1 MKEFEYYQPTRIIFG
16 AGKVNK
22 IGEITAQYG
31 KKAVLVTEPVNPVF
45 EKLFSRVKESLKE
58 AGVEV
63 IHFDQVKPNPTTE
76 IVSVGARTARD
87 TGADVVIGLGGGS
100 SMDTAKAI
108 AVEAAHNGT
117 AWDYLFYKKEPTSST
132 LPIVCAA
139 TTSGTGSQTTPCAV
153 ITKTEDKDKSAIWHD
168 NIFPKAA
175 IIDPEITATMPP
187 RLTAVTG
194 FDAFCHNFEACISV
208 NSSPYVET
216 LSLNAIKRI
225 VQYLP
230 RAVEKGDDSEARAN
244 MCWADTLGGLSF
256 AAAGVTLPHGIG
268 MQISGHCPAV
278 AHGEALAVQY
288 PAFTR
293 FTRSSAA
300 EKFAAVGRIFNP
312 ELETVTETE
321 AAEACCE
328 EIDKF
333 LKKIGLWIYFKSLGI
348 SEEQVRSIANAGQ
361 VLPDYKNNPRIAS
374 IDEMYALLMDCFE
387 RETVICNET

>member
-16 AGKVNK
+16 AGKVNE
-22 IGEITAQYG
+22 IGELTAKYG
-31 KKAVLVTEPVNPVF
+31 KKALLVTEPAIPVF
-45 EKLFSRVKESLKE
+45 EKLYRRVKESLKE
-58 AGVEV
+58 AGVDV
-63 IHFDQVKPNPTTE
+63 VHFDRVKPNPTTD
-76 IVSVGARTARD
+76 IVSAGARAAGD
-87 TGADVVIGLGGGS
+87 AGADVVLGLGGGS

-108 AVEAAHNGT
+108 AVETTHQGT
-117 AWDYLFYKKEPTSST
+117 AWDYLFYKKEPTPAT
-132 LPIVCAA
+132 LPIICAA
-139 TTSGTGSQTTPCAV
+139 TTSGTGSQATPCAV
-153 ITKTEDKDKSAIWHD
+153 ITNPKDKDKSALWHD

-175 IIDPEITATMPP
+175 IIDPELTATMPP

-194 FDAFCHNFEACISV
+194 FDAFCHNFEALISV

-225 VQYLP
+225 AEYLP
-230 RAVEKGDDSEARAN
+230 RAVEQGDDPEARAN

-256 AAAGVTLPHGIG
+256 GAAGVTLPHGIG

-293 FTRSSAA
+293 FTWNSAL

-312 ELETVTETE
+312 ELESAAETE
-321 AAEACCE
+321 AAEGCCL

-333 LKKIGLWIYFKSLGI
+333 LQKIGLWIDLKSLGI
-348 SEEQVRSIANAGQ
+348 SEEQVRIIANAGQ

-374 IDEMYALLMDCFE
+374 IDEMYTLLMDCFE
-387 RETVICNET
+387 R